1 MKLLKLT
8 TMVSAA
14 ALGLCSASGANALTI
29 NLINTGGVEVG
40 TDAYFGFM
48 VAAKYWESVITTDAT
63 LNFRVGFTTSG
74 FSSPTVLGQASSASG
89 AKTQVAWRNAL
100 TTSATSALDDSV
112 VANLPTMGAT
122 NVRLN
127 NTVQKALGL
136 YTGNAN
142 TVDATITF
150 NAARAFDF
158 DTRDGFDTSNPAS
171 DFVSVAVH
179 EMGHALGFTSAVGQ
193 NTTNNSTPSNTD

>member
-8 TMVSAA
+8 TVGSAA
-14 ALGLCSASGANALTI
+14 LLGLCSASSANALTI

-40 TDAYFGFM
+40 TDAYFAFA
-48 VAAKYWESVITTDAT
+48 VAAKYWESVITNDVT
-63 LNFRVGFTTSG
+63 LNFRVGFTSAG
-74 FSSPTVLGQASSASG
+74 FAPTTLGQTSSASG
-89 AKTQVAWRNAL
+89 TKTQVAWRNAL
-100 TTSATSALDDSV
+100 TADAASALDASV

-136 YTGNAN
+136 YTGNAS

-150 NAARAFDF
+150 NSARAFDF
-158 DTRDGFDTSNPAS
+158 DTRDGFDASNPAS